1 MAQKWYRPAMHAFLD
16 GLTLCIFFVSRL
28 FPHTLFILIGRG
40 FGRLFYL
47 ISGRHRKTARETMT
61 KAFGA
66 EFVAKNGRLIRDMFS
81 DTVEMLFE
89 MMFYASRKVDPAN
102 LITVEGEEHLRA
114 ALAKGKGVIAVT
126 AHMGCFPTM
135 MATLAMR
142 GHPINVMMRPLKNE
156 GLGRHAD
163 RIMRRYNV
171 TPIYSYPRD
180 KAIAESLRC
189 IKNNGIMVVLMD
201 QNYGSGGVWVDF
213 FGELA
218 ATPTGSVVMALR
230 TGAEIVPM
238 YSVRDGLGKY
248 RVTIEKPYTIVRYPT
263 DDETILRNVANLTK
277 VIEGWIK
284 AYPRNWFWFHKRWK
298 SRPSEKVLKRPFTVD
313 GIGAR
318 RDAPATEGV
327 A

>member
-1 MAQKWYRPAMHAFLD
+1 MHLFLD
-16 GLTLCIFFVSRL
+16 LLTLFIFAVSRL
-28 FPHTLFILIGRG
+28 FPHKLFLLIGRA
-40 FGRLFYL
+40 FGQAFYFL
-47 ISGRHRKTARETMT
+47 SGRHRKTARETMT
-61 KAFGA
+61 RAFGA
-66 EFVAKNGRLIRDMFS
+66 EFVKKNVKLIRDTFS
-81 DTVEMLFE
+81 DTLEMLFE
-89 MMFYASRKVDPAN
+89 MMFYASRKVNPAN
-102 LITVEGEEHLRA
+102 LIAVEGEENLRE

-142 GHPINVMMRPLKNE
+142 GHPIHVMMRPLKNE

-163 RIMRRYNV
+163 RIMHSYNV

-180 KAIAESLRC
+180 KAITESLRC
-189 IKNNGIMVVLMD
+189 IKNNGIMVILMD

-230 TGAEIVPM
+230 TGAQIVPM
-238 YSVRDGLGKY
+238 YSLRDGLGKY
-248 RVTIEKPYTIVRYPT
+248 RVVIEKPYAIVKYPT

-277 VIEGWIK
+277 RIEGWIK
-284 AYPRNWFWFHKRWK
+284 ANPRNWFWFHKRWK

-313 GIGAR
+313 GV
-318 RDAPATEGV
+318 TV
-327 A
+327 S